1 VSANVIVAQEE
12 IARARGDL
20 DAALPVL
27 ERMKR
32 SHEVLEDA
40 LETVE
45 EQGVRLASS
54 NTQRVITDALDR
66 ISQGL
71 PGVELGSVQMPSYP
85 GLLNIWDYA
94 RDVRKALLTSLD
106 EAVKCAE
113 GEVRGLTTQGVQRIL
128 SLGEEHLPVGV
139 ERSRRVFIPEA
150 MFSSRRTRDGKRTIR
165 QNSCVVAGGTL
176 GLGIGLAARSEL
188 CQPAFFDIFDAPH
201 YFWLCFGE
209 IKPDGEDESGPSSH
223 SLMSVCVGA
232 VTVISGH
239 MVARRAA
246 VESAELITN
255 VLSHETTRKWASSVF
270 GALIMGATTY
280 LVLGL
285 PKSVPRTV
293 GRRIRKAL
301 LIKPK
306 NGQGRTQE
314 QLFVGAHAVRAAR
327 ETRKVLR
334 LAAWD
339 LRECLRVATEEHSRE
354 VRGAEE
360 MECRALRAKEWFTG
374 VTRRTADI
382 REQAGLV
389 SMS

>member
-1 VSANVIVAQEE
+1 
-12 IARARGDL
+12 
-20 DAALPVL
+20 
-27 ERMKR
+27 MKR

-54 NTQRVITDALDR
+54 KTQRVLTDALDR
-66 ISQGL
+66 IGQGL
-71 PGVELGSVQMPSYP
+71 PGVELASVQMPSYP
-85 GLLNIWDYA
+85 GLLNLWDYA
-94 RDVRKALLTSLD
+94 RDVRETLLTSLD

-113 GEVRGLTTQGVQRIL
+113 GEVRSLTTQGVQQVL
-128 SLGEEHLPVGV
+128 ALGEEHLPGGV

-176 GLGIGLAARSEL
+176 GLGIGLAARSEI
-188 CQPAFFDIFDAPH
+188 CQPTFFDIFDVPH
-201 YFWLCFGE
+201 YFWLCFGDC
-209 IKPDGEDESGPSSH
+209 KVDGEDESGSNAL
-223 SLMSVCVGA
+223 SLMSVGVGA
-232 VTVISGH
+232 VTMIGGRVVGTRAFVEG
-239 MVARRAA
+239 VAR
-246 VESAELITN
+246 ITD
-255 VLSHETTRKWASSVF
+255 VLSHETARKWVPPVF

-293 GRRIRKAL
+293 GRRIRNAL
-301 LIKPK
+301 LIKPE
-306 NGQGRTQE
+306 NSQGRTQE
-314 QLFVGAHAVRAAR
+314 ELFVDAHAERVAR

-339 LRECLRVATEEHSRE
+339 LKECLRVATDERSRE